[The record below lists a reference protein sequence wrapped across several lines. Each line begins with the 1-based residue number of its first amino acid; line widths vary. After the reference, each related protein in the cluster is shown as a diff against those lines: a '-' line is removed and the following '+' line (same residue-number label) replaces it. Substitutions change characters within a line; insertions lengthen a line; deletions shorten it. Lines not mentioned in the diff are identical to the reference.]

1 MALLHLMTAA
11 KYKLTDD
18 AFEGPETQPH
28 IKSPNLWIIYGWTQN
43 TLHLLSVYDQACN
56 FTSSNHIHNPNIFS
70 TDRENHNVISA
81 KHTL

>member
-28 IKSPNLWIIYGWTQN
+28 IKSPNLWIIYG
-43 TLHLLSVYDQACN
+43 
-56 FTSSNHIHNPNIFS
+56 
-70 TDRENHNVISA
+70 
-81 KHTL
+81 